1 MNTLT
6 FEQLQALLTA
16 SVDGAPVRAIR
27 EELRVTHEYSHEL
40 LEAIPDDS
48 GNPETLA
55 MVEEETTI
63 IRVSR
68 VRTHW

>member
-1 MNTLT
+1 MNSLT
-6 FEQLQALLTA
+6 FEQIQQLLAA

-27 EELRVTHEYSHEL
+27 EELRVTHEYVHEL
-40 LEAIPDDS
+40 LESVPDES

-55 MVEEETTI
+55 IIEEETVV

-68 VRTHW
+68 IRSHW

>member
-6 FEQLQALLTA
+6 FDQIQALLAA

-40 LEAIPDDS
+40 LESLPDDS

-55 MVEEETTI
+55 IIEEETI
-63 IRVSR
+63 VIRVSR
-68 VRTHW
+68 IRSHW

>member
-27 EELRVTHEYSHEL
+27 EELRVTHEYVHEL
-40 LEAIPDDS
+40 LESVPDDS

-55 MVEEETTI
+55 IIEEEAI
-63 IRVSR
+63 VIRVSR
-68 VRTHW
+68 IRSHW

>member
-6 FEQLQALLTA
+6 FEHLQALLTA

-27 EELRVTHEYSHEL
+27 EELRVTHEYVHEL

-55 MVEEETTI
+55 IIEEETI
-63 IRVSR
+63 VIRVSR
-68 VRTHW
+68 IRSHW

>member
-6 FEQLQALLTA
+6 FEQLQALLAA

-27 EELRVTHEYSHEL
+27 EELRVTHEHVHEL
-40 LEAIPDDS
+40 LESVPDDS

-55 MVEEETTI
+55 IIEEETI
-63 IRVSR
+63 VIRVSR
-68 VRTHW
+68 IRSHW

>member
-6 FEQLQALLTA
+6 FEQIQQLLAA

-27 EELRVTHEYSHEL
+27 EELRVTHEYVHEL
-40 LEAIPDDS
+40 LESVPDDS

-55 MVEEETTI
+55 IIEEETI
-63 IRVSR
+63 VIRVSR
-68 VRTHW
+68 IRSHW

>member
-16 SVDGAPVRAIR
+16 SVYGAPVRAIR
-27 EELRVTHEYSHEL
+27 EELRVTHEYVHEL

-55 MVEEETTI
+55 IIEEETI
-63 IRVSR
+63 VIRVSR
-68 VRTHW
+68 IRSHW

>member
-27 EELRVTHEYSHEL
+27 EELRVAHEYSHEL

>member
-27 EELRVTHEYSHEL
+27 EELRVTHEYTHEL
-40 LEAIPDDS
+40 LESIPDDS
-48 GNPETLA
+48 GNPETLC
-55 MVEEETTI
+55 MVEEETII